1 MTTMTTST
9 MTERDASPARPIVAS
24 ELQVAVADCSMGLVL
39 VAASA
44 RGLCA
49 VLLGDDRDELRR
61 DLQRRF
67 AGAALSDGDVEL
79 RALAA
84 RVVELIEQPT
94 RPVTLPL
101 DARGTAFQRAVWDA
115 LREIPPGA
123 TATYGEIATRLGMPE
138 AARAVAQACAAN
150 PLAVVVPCHRV
161 VRRDGGLSG
170 YRWGVERKRALLQR
184 EGAARA

>member
-1 MTTMTTST
+1 MTTVTAMEAPT
-9 MTERDASPARPIVAS
+9 RAPVVDD
-24 ELQVAVADCSMGLVL
+24 LQVAAAECSLGLVL

-49 VLLGDDRDELRR
+49 VLLGDDREELRR

-67 AGAALSDGDVEL
+67 AGAALSEGSAEL

-94 RPVTLPL
+94 RAMALPL

-123 TATYGEIATRLGMPE
+123 TTTYGEIATRLGMPD

-170 YRWGVERKRALLQR
+170 YRWGVERKRALLER